1 MMDFKSFIR
10 SLRGGID
17 GEAIFDD
24 GLIKDGSRFKGAM
37 PLLRDAVSEEVK
49 PLRLDEEFDD
59 SDLRLFIQ
67 KFIPDKCEAKCC

>member
-49 PLRLDEEFDD
+49 QLHSDEGFDECDPLFFL
-59 SDLRLFIQ
+59 Q
-67 KFIPDKCEAKCC
+67 KFIPDKFEAICY